1 MTDALSGEKCII
13 ISAVKPLLSHLISK
27 VLVESE
33 EDTDLTNE
41 IKEDQSR
48 SRIEIR
54 MLIQNLSIYQS
65 LLEEVEKQMLENVTN
80 DQITTLSTSVETID
94 EDSEPLTK
102 KSKGLSQILGH
113 CHLLFYHLINK

>member
-1 MTDALSGEKCII
+1 MIHEFNKHCGEKCII

-54 MLIQNLSIYQS
+54 MLIQNLSIY
-65 LLEEVEKQMLENVTN
+65 
-80 DQITTLSTSVETID
+80 
-94 EDSEPLTK
+94 
-102 KSKGLSQILGH
+102 
-113 CHLLFYHLINK
+113 